1 MNCGRFAGMDPP
13 AMALTAAV
21 VQIAIEPVSVGER
34 AERILEVLG
43 RVVPFD
49 AASLSVRDPERQ
61 ARYALAATGDV
72 EALHAYCESP
82 EGDTELDLIGLNRLT
97 VPLRHT
103 DLPMPAEDTLCWPQY
118 LWPAGY
124 AGSVGVGLFTPDGRH
139 VGHLTVLTESSSR
152 PTVDERDR
160 IGAIARVMAHAVDR
174 MREIRSAARVVGDAV
189 AGVVVT
195 RGGSAVRL
203 PGLPD
208 HRVLAPGSPVLAEA
222 VERLDAG
229 DAYAVFLHPAPD
241 GGATGRLLRISVL
254 DCRGGGV
261 DHLKGIVLISPPPD
275 LRGLTRQDLEILGFV
290 VAGATD
296 ERIAVA
302 LEISTQ
308 VVAER
313 IHRSGYLLA
322 APSRTGLAVRAL
334 RDGLFIPR
342 RVPPGRDDPS
352 RTQSDE
358 AFEDS

>member
-1 MNCGRFAGMDPP
+1 
-13 AMALTAAV
+13 
-21 VQIAIEPVSVGER
+21 
-34 AERILEVLG
+34 
-43 RVVPFD
+43 
-49 AASLSVRDPERQ
+49 
-61 ARYALAATGDV
+61 
-72 EALHAYCESP
+72 
-82 EGDTELDLIGLNRLT
+82 
-97 VPLRHT
+97 
-103 DLPMPAEDTLCWPQY
+103 
-118 LWPAGY
+118 
-124 AGSVGVGLFTPDGRH
+124 
-139 VGHLTVLTESSSR
+139 
-152 PTVDERDR
+152 
-160 IGAIARVMAHAVDR
+160 MAHAVDR

-222 VERLDAG
+222 AGRLDAG
-229 DAYAVFLHPAPD
+229 DPYAVFLHPAPD
-241 GGATGRLLRISVL
+241 GGATRLLRISVL

-261 DHLKGIVLISPPPD
+261 DHLRGVVLVSKAPD
-275 LRGLTRQDLEILGFV
+275 LGGLTRQDLDILGFV

-308 VVAER
+308 AVAER
-313 IHRSGYLLA
+313 IRRIRQLLA

-342 RVPPGRDDPS
+342 RVLPGREDPS
-352 RTQSDE
+352 RTESSG